1 MTVRPAILVH
11 CLIPGAGS
19 RFLHQDAVTCITKGN
34 ELRPKA
40 TRYVSPFSLFPPQ
53 INLPRL
59 NQF

>member
-11 CLIPGAGS
+11 CLIPEAGS
-19 RFLHQDAVTCITKGN
+19 RLLHQDAVTCITKGN
-34 ELRPKA
+34 ELRLKA
-40 TRYVSPFSLFPPQ
+40 THYVSPFSLFPPQ